1 MRAATLFLALAA
13 VLPSALATIFTTS
26 PVATTSWQAGQE
38 QTITWIEDPNN
49 PTPSLKDF
57 GPTKISIYV
66 GNSQQQTSLQLISPS
81 TDVST
86 INQFKFSPDATIGP
100 NSKEYFI
107 RFESL
112 AFKDPKQP
120 QFPALAFSAKFE
132 LTGMSGR
139 FTPEI
144 QQQIDGASSLPIGPS
159 TPASPTN
166 TNTNTN
172 TTPKNTPSPSTTTTR
187 PPSNTGTSQ
196 GNSNTDGALGLAAG
210 KLVVGV
216 VAAAIGLTMLL

>member
-1 MRAATLFLALAA
+1 MRATTVFLALTA
-13 VLPSALATIFTTS
+13 VLPSAFATIFTTS
-26 PVATTSWQAGQE
+26 PVATTSWAAGQE
-38 QTITWIEDPNN
+38 HSIQWIEDPNN

-66 GNSQQQTSLQLISPS
+66 GNSQQQTSLQLLSPS

-86 INQFKFSPDATIGP
+86 ISELKFSPDATIGP

-107 RFESL
+107 RFESI

-139 FTPEI
+139 FSPEV
-144 QQQIDGASSLPIGPS
+144 QQQIDGASSLPIGPTAISSKPPSSSSS
-159 TPASPTN
+159 TP
-166 TNTNTN
+166 
-172 TTPKNTPSPSTTTTR
+172 PKTSGTPSSSSPRPSGT
-187 PPSNTGTSQ
+187 SGAQGNTG
-196 GNSNTDGALGLAAG
+196 GALGLAAG
-210 KLVVGV
+210 KLLTGIVAAVVGL
-216 VAAAIGLTMLL
+216 AIFL

>member
-13 VLPSALATIFTTS
+13 ALPSAFATVYTTS
-26 PVATTSWQAGQE
+26 PTATTSWQAGQE
-38 QTITWIEDPNN
+38 QSIQWIEDPNN

-66 GNSQQQTSLQLISPS
+66 GNSQQQTSLQLLSPS

-86 INQFKFSPDATIGP
+86 ISELKFTPDASIGP

-132 LTGMSGR
+132 LTGMNGK

-144 QQQIDGASSLPIGPS
+144 QSQIDGASSLPIGPS
-159 TPASPTN
+159 PTSSTPPASSSSP
-166 TNTNTN
+166 
-172 TTPKNTPSPSTTTTR
+172 PKSTGSSSSSSPRPSSSGSTQG
-187 PPSNTGTSQ
+187 NTG
-196 GNSNTDGALGLAAG
+196 GALGLAAG
-210 KLVVGV
+210 KLLTGIVAAVVGV
-216 VAAAIGLTMLL
+216 AMFL